1 VSSEPTNRRAAG
13 ATHYSA
19 LDGLRGI
26 AVLAVLLYH
35 GGVAWAPGGF
45 LGVEVFFVL
54 SGFLIT
60 SLLVAEWQRSS
71 TIALGAF
78 WARRARRLLPALF
91 CLVAVIGIYYAIAGA
106 SHAVPGLKG
115 DGISTLAYFNNWHQI
130 AAGSSYFAAT
140 GPVSPLEH
148 TWSLAIEEQFYLVWP
163 LIVLGVLWLASRRG
177 RASENRRRPL
187 TVLLALSLAGAVASA
202 VDMALL
208 FDGGRNLD
216 RVYYGT
222 DTRAGSLLI
231 GASLAIW
238 LAIRGARGQTADPAG
253 PTPVRDRLRSVSNRL
268 PGVAGLPAVG
278 ALPALAAFP
287 ALAALPVAIA
297 FVNGTTTG
305 MYPYGLVG
313 LDAMV
318 VLLILA
324 AVRFPT
330 SAAARMLGVGPLRA
344 LGKISYGVYL
354 WHFPLFLWLS
364 AGATEISGTRLL
376 ALRLAVTFAVSIASY
391 FLIEQPIRQRR
402 RPVWLIRAL
411 TPLAAGGSLAA
422 ILLASASS
430 ALPVGV
436 PAADTL
442 PQPPPQLRGD
452 DAACTVT
459 LNDAPTYGT
468 APIPASKETQFE
480 YNALGYHQ
488 LTWSGSA
495 QKTFQTCPPKRVLL
509 IGDSLAFTLGVPWL
523 GNEQSYGIQLTDA
536 ALLGCAFTTQGELN
550 VAGTWEGQSEGC
562 PDELEEWAKEER
574 TLHPQAVVVELGY
587 RDQFDWRINGKIV
600 HLGQAAF
607 DSYVQKQIDRMVQV
621 LGANGTK
628 ILFLSVPYTHP
639 PDLPDGSAAPAASPA
654 RHALINEMLASEAR
668 RHANV
673 QVLDLD
679 PTISPGGHYDANVN
693 GQLCRFDGVHFTVYC
708 SELLEPQVLGD
719 VRKLV
724 G

>member
-1 VSSEPTNRRAAG
+1 VSRTPAG
-13 ATHYSA
+13 ATHYPA

-78 WARRARRLLPALF
+78 WGRRARRLLPALF

-106 SHAVPGLKG
+106 SQAMPGLKG
-115 DGISTLAYFNNWHQI
+115 DGISALAYFSNWHQI
-130 AAGSSYFAAT
+130 AAGSSYFAAS

-163 LIVLGVLWLASRRG
+163 LVVLGVLWLASRRG
-177 RASENRRRPL
+177 GASTDRRRPL
-187 TVLLALSLAGAVASA
+187 TVLLAVSLAGALASA
-202 VDMALL
+202 IDTALL

-222 DTRAGSLLI
+222 DTRAASLLI
-231 GASLAIW
+231 GASLAIA
-238 LAIRGARGQTADPAG
+238 LAILGTRRRRAHPADTEPAG
-253 PTPVRDRLRSVSNRL
+253 VRTRSSAL
-268 PGVAGLPAVG
+268 AGLG
-278 ALPALAAFP
+278 ALVALAAV
-287 ALAALPVAIA
+287 PVAVA
-297 FVNGTTTG
+297 LVNGTTAW
-305 MYPYGLVG
+305 MYPYGLLG
-313 LDAMV
+313 LDALV
-318 VLLILA
+318 VLVILA

-330 SAAARMLGVGPLRA
+330 SAAARVLAIGPLRA
-344 LGKISYGVYL
+344 LGEISYGVYL

-364 AGATEISGTRLL
+364 AGATGVSGTRLL
-376 ALRLAVTFAVSIASY
+376 ALRLAVTLAVSVTSY

-402 RPVWLIRAL
+402 RPVWMIRAL

-422 ILLASASS
+422 ILLASAST
-430 ALPVGV
+430 ALPLGI
-436 PAADTL
+436 PASDTL
-442 PQPPPQLRGD
+442 PQPPPQLRGSD
-452 DAACTVT
+452 PACTVT
-459 LNDAPTYGT
+459 LTDAPSYGV
-468 APIPASKETQFE
+468 APIPESKETQFE
-480 YNALGYHQ
+480 YTSLGEHQ

-523 GNEQSYGIQLTDA
+523 GNEERYGIQLTDA
-536 ALLGCAFTTQGELN
+536 AILGCAFTTQGELN
-550 VAGTWEGQSEGC
+550 VAGTWEGQSAGC
-562 PDELEEWAKEER
+562 PDALQQWANEER
-574 TLHPQAVVVELGY
+574 ALHPQAVVVEFGY
-587 RDQFDWRINGKIV
+587 RDQFDWRIGGKVV
-600 HLGQAAF
+600 HLGQPAF
-607 DSYVQKQIDRMVQV
+607 DAYVQNQIERMVQV
-621 LGANGTK
+621 LGTGGTK
-628 ILFLSVPYTHP
+628 ILFLSVPYSHP
-639 PDLPDGSAAPAASPA
+639 PDLPNGSAAPAASPA
-654 RHALINEMLASEAR
+654 RHALINEMLESAAR
-668 RHANV
+668 RHPKTV
-673 QVLDLD
+673 KVLDID
-679 PTISPGGHYDANVN
+679 PTVSPGNHYDASVN

-708 SELLEPQVLGD
+708 SELLEPQVLGE